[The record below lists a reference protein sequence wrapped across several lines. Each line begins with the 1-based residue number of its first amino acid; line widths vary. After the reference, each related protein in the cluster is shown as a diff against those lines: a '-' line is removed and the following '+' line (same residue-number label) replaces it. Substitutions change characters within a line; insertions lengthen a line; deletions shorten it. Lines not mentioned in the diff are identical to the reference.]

1 MRSIRL
7 LIGVAV
13 TAALAGC
20 FSQAS
25 QQERGLV
32 TLDGR
37 PLANAVVFFQ
47 LEGEK
52 DATAMGTTNRAGK
65 VIMRRVSSRQAIPP
79 GTYRV
84 IVNSMDRAPA
94 SREQKAPLAV
104 PRIYADA
111 STTPLTIEVPT
122 GGDCELK
129 LVSKPNP

>member
-1 MRSIRL
+1 MRSIGL
-7 LIGVAV
+7 LIGVTV
-13 TAALAGC
+13 IAAMAGC
-20 FSQAS
+20 FSQAP

-37 PLANAVVFFQ
+37 PLASAVVFFQ
-47 LEGEK
+47 LEGEQN
-52 DATAMGTTNRAGK
+52 ATAMGTTNRAGV

-94 SREQKAPLAV
+94 SREQEAPLAV

-129 LVSKPNP
+129 LVTKPNR